1 LCFSGIKLIKKIFFN
16 MGESDRY
23 IEYKHLGNK
32 KKFSV
37 ENNHQALFSL
47 IILNIV
53 CFLILFF
60 IQVSYSFYD
69 ESYAMFTQKVLT
81 WFQLPTSFNE
91 IIYKPWTALTYM
103 FCDTSAS
110 IWRLVSNM
118 IWLWSFGIL
127 LQEMIGNDKI
137 VPLYIYGGIVGAL
150 FFLGSNMVL
159 NSEIQSNSL
168 TLIGANSACLAI
180 ASAATFFQPNYRL
193 LTHIRKGIPLWVLFI
208 LYVLIDWMGISNT
221 HFSILLA
228 HAGGLL
234 AGVLFILLLKN
245 NIDLS
250 TWMNKLYYF
259 ITQFFTPKKTNPK
272 SIKNQIFY
280 NSGDVKPF
288 DKKMKLSQQKIDE
301 LLDKINLQG
310 IDSLTDEEKAF
321 LKKASESQNLE

>member
-1 LCFSGIKLIKKIFFN
+1 

-23 IEYKHLGNK
+23 IEYKHLDNK

-37 ENNHQALFSL
+37 ENNHKALFSL
-47 IILNIV
+47 IILNTV

-69 ESYAMFTQKVLT
+69 EPYAMFSQKVLT
-81 WFQLPTSFNE
+81 WFQLPPSFNE
-91 IIYKPWTALTYM
+91 FIYKPWTALTYM
-103 FCDTSAS
+103 FCDTSVS

-118 IWLWSFGIL
+118 IWLWSFGVL
-127 LQEMIGNDKI
+127 LQEMVGNDKI

-150 FFLGSNMVL
+150 FFLGSNMFL
-159 NSEIQSNSL
+159 NAEIQSNNQLS
-168 TLIGANSACLAI
+168 LIGANSACLAL

-208 LYVLIDWMGISNT
+208 IYLLIDWMGISQG
-221 HFSILLA
+221 HASFLFA

-234 AGVLFILLLKN
+234 AGVIFISLLKN

-250 TWMNKLYYF
+250 SWMNKLFEF
-259 ITQFFTPKKTNPK
+259 ITDFFTPKKFNPK
-272 SIKNQIFY
+272 NIKNQIFY

-310 IDSLTDEEKAF
+310 IDSLTEEEKAL